1 MILVQLNR
9 ENVRREEGRKLT
21 DSLAG
26 PPVLLPGDGAHV
38 LQSHRVKVVR
48 VARVPPGLTR
58 GLVRHLVARPSVANQ
73 AVANTIRLLTQ
84 TGLSAE
90 GFIHTVN
97 SHLHINNVVVVVVG
111 DSCVVLSHL

>member
-58 GLVRHLVARPSVANQ
+58 GLLRHLVARARVANQ

-84 TGLSAE
+84 SEVRGEGLISS
-90 GFIHTVN
+90 N
-97 SHLHINNVVVVVVG
+97 
-111 DSCVVLSHL
+111 LSPSY